1 MSISAK
7 IIPESGRT
15 IGEAKQEIA
24 EKITELF
31 KEMAFKE
38 SVIRLS
44 QINNM
49 IYESSSVSDYSEV
62 FINGEAKNLQL
73 TETEIPKLGQVTII
87 EQD

>member
-1 MSISAK
+1 
-7 IIPESGRT
+7 
-15 IGEAKQEIA
+15 
-24 EKITELF
+24 
-31 KEMAFKE
+31 MAFKE

-73 TETEIPKLGQVTII
+73 IETEIPKLGQVTII

>member
-1 MSISAK
+1 MPGKGEGMAPIGAYTAVESAVWKDVSISAK

-15 IGEAKQEIA
+15 IDEAKQEIA

-44 QINNM
+44 LI
-49 IYESSSVSDYSEV
+49 
-62 FINGEAKNLQL
+62 
-73 TETEIPKLGQVTII
+73 TT
-87 EQD
+87 